1 VASFLPVRGIIWHT
15 EAIVRDARERLF
27 LVSPQVRLSGSLLE
41 GLKDVAQRVPTS
53 IVFRDI
59 ALPAQLLQELR
70 PLSRLTLLS
79 NQAVH
84 SKCYLNEQTMVL
96 SSMNLSAF
104 ESPQDFEMGVLIDKE
119 MDAGLYQSAFEEVI
133 RIVDASKLVRLQ
145 TS

>member
-1 VASFLPVRGIIWHT
+1 M
-15 EAIVRDARERLF
+15 
-27 LVSPQVRLSGSLLE
+27 E

-59 ALPAQLLQELR
+59 ALPAQLLQELM
-70 PLSRLTLLS
+70 PLARLTLLS

-133 RIVDASKLVRLQ
+133 RIVDASRLVRLQ